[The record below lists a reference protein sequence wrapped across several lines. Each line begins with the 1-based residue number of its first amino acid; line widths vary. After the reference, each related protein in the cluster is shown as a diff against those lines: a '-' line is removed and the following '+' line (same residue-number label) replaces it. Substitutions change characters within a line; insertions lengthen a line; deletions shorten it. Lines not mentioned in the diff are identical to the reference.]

1 MKRLVFLLLGAVLL
15 AATVAAG
22 CGSSAPGDAINKA
35 IQNNSTIKT
44 GHVDYN
50 LVLDIQGDASALGP
64 QYAAL
69 LPLHLTV
76 DGGVDVDQSN
86 QSNIKAQGDIKLGGL
101 DKVISGLAQA
111 GGASG
116 MESQLGATIASS
128 LASDIQ
134 FAMLDNVLYVKLAG
148 SWYQMPVPT
157 GSAAGAMTTTTP
169 ANSSCYENALKD
181 SSKFG
186 SGTIFKDLTDAGTE
200 SIDGVNTHHYTAS
213 INFDTLLTQM
223 ANTSRDCGNASA
235 AGGLEAAKGEI
246 GNVFK
251 TASVDM
257 WVGDDN
263 YFHQVKLNLQL
274 DPSTVSGL
282 LGSLSSGSS
291 GSSRQGENLLKA
303 LKTVTLTV
311 TLKQS
316 KINQSMNITKPQ
328 GPIQNLSDLAG
339 SFGIGGTSG
348 SSSGSSTTLPPNDG
362 SGTGTDTGAGLNST

>member
-1 MKRLVFLLLGAVLL
+1 MKKLVFSLLAAVLL
-15 AATVAAG
+15 AATIAVG
-22 CGSSAPGDAINKA
+22 CGGSAPGDAINKA

-44 GHVDYN
+44 VHVDYN

-64 QYAAL
+64 RYASL

-76 DGGVDVDQSN
+76 DGGTDVDQSN
-86 QSNIKAQGDIKLGGL
+86 QSNPKVRGDVKLGGL
-101 DKVISGLAQA
+101 DKLISGLAQA

-116 MESQLGATIASS
+116 MESQLGATVASS

-134 FAMLDNVLYVKLAG
+134 FAVLDNTLYLKLAG
-148 SWYQMPVPT
+148 SWYKTPIPA
-157 GSAAGAMTTTTP
+157 GSAAGAMTTTAP
-169 ANSSCYENALKD
+169 VNRSCISNALKD
-181 SSKFG
+181 TSKFG
-186 SGTIFKDLTDAGTE
+186 SSTIFKDLTDAGTE
-200 SIDGVNTHHYTAS
+200 SIDGTKTHHYTAN
-213 INFDTLLTQM
+213 INFDALLTQL

-235 AGGLEAAKGEI
+235 AGGLEAAKGQI
-246 GNVFK
+246 GKVFK

-282 LGSLSSGSS
+282 VDSLSSGSS
-291 GSSRQGENLLKA
+291 RSDQQAGSLLKA

-316 KINQSMNITKPQ
+316 KINQSMNIAKPQ
-328 GPIQNLSDLAG
+328 GNIQNLSDLAG
-339 SFGIGGTSG
+339 SLGLGGASSGSASG
-348 SSSGSSTTLPPNDG
+348 SSRG
-362 SGTGTDTGAGLNST
+362 SGNSGGSRTGTVPGAGL